1 MRVLIE
7 ALLAEGAKEVESSLF
22 VKMLLES
29 EFVWTSIHIFG
40 CLSDLL
46 GVWLHWRN
54 WAIGWFHARKIEAN
68 LTWTH
73 SLGTELTV
81 VSS

>member
-7 ALLAEGAKEVESSLF
+7 ALLAKGAQEVESSLF
-22 VKMLLES
+22 IEMLLES
-29 EFVWTSIHIFG
+29 EFIWTGIHI
-40 CLSDLL
+40 LSSLSNLL

-54 WAIGWFHARKIEAN
+54 WAIGWLHARKIESN

-73 SLGTELTV
+73 SLVTKLTV
-81 VSS
+81 ESS